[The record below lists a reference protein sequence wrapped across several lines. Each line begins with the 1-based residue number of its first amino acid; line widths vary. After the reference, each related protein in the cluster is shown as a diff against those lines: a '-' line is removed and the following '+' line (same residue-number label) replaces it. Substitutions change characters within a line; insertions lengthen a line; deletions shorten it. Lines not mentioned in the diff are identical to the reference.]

1 MKDVPLAERWG
12 ERKDLDLAT
21 GSDEAKNIIIMTSI
35 FTMSIANAIAITSTI
50 TSTNHLVDYHH
61 HEHCRHRR

>member
-1 MKDVPLAERWG
+1 
-12 ERKDLDLAT
+12 
-21 GSDEAKNIIIMTSI
+21 MTSI

-61 HEHCRHRR
+61 HDEHCRHRR